1 MLSTMGSCE
10 CCGYCWHTI
19 LVSGLL
25 PIVWSHW
32 VKLTLWSSCLFRL
45 TFKLW
50 NGLTWMM
57 WINKHSNLA
66 KGLNHKGLHAIC
78 RFEHPYPF
86 QTSSL
91 ETVNMCPFSAV
102 SAKLVTQPL
111 SWRRLSEF
119 LLIPEAWS
127 SIWKNS
133 GSLASK
139 ACVNLEPHFLPWITS
154 YLAATICQALG
165 RRPGQFCPKDSLLGA
180 GRRIGYHETSW
191 HVFCRWTDSCCC
203 GSRE

>member
-1 MLSTMGSCE
+1 MIHNFTWIFNFLKMLSTMGSCE

-32 VKLTLWSSCLFRL
+32 VKRTLWSSCLFRL

-57 WINKHSNLA
+57 WISKHSNLA

-91 ETVNMCPFSAV
+91 DTVNMCPFSAV
-102 SAKLVTQPL
+102 SARLVTQPL
-111 SWRRLSEF
+111 SWRRRSEF

-127 SIWKNS
+127 SMWKNS
-133 GSLASK
+133 GSLAWK
-139 ACVNLEPHFLPWITS
+139 NLCESWASFSSLDSQLVSSHYMPGTGQETGAVLP
-154 YLAATICQALG
+154 
-165 RRPGQFCPKDSLLGA
+165 
-180 GRRIGYHETSW
+180 
-191 HVFCRWTDSCCC
+191 
-203 GSRE
+203 